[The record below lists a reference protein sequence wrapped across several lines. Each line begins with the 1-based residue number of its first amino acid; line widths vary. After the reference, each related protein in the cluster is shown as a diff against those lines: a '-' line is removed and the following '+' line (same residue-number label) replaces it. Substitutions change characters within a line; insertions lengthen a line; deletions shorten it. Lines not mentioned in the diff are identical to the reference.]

1 MCVGITFKTN
11 FFHVRVFWISR
22 SNPISPKCHLL
33 PYLPAALSACYFF
46 FPAWTEGNFK
56 LAPSELES
64 SSSLQFVQGFL
75 AFSDNIVIHFLSSQ
89 NRYQDMIVK
98 TLNCELRRAHVI
110 RQPQQA
116 KAERA
121 AVRTPFLPFFIQKS
135 REVWASNLLLPC
147 HRTWHSNSVRRDS
160 Q

>member
-1 MCVGITFKTN
+1 MLE
-11 FFHVRVFWISR
+11 FFGFPEVT
-22 SNPISPKCHLL
+22 
-33 PYLPAALSACYFF
+33 PYHLSATYCLISQQHFLLAIFF
-46 FPAWTEGNFK
+46 SPAWTEGNFK